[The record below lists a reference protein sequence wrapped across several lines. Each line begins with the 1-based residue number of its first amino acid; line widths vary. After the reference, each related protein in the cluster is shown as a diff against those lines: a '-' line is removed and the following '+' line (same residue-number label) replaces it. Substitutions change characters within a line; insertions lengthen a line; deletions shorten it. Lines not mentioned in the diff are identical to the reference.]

1 MIEDD
6 KRAYCPTLVRGLT
19 STFCVVGTSGVLS
32 GVDKSI
38 VGLGSVPTPSQPL
51 SGVIKG
57 QPTSPTIASTKSR
70 RTIKFPPK
78 TVEQIKCVRTRV

>member
-6 KRAYCPTLVRGLT
+6 KRAYCPTFVRGLT
-19 STFCVVGTSGVLS
+19 STFCVPGTSGVLS

-57 QPTSPTIASTKSR
+57 QPTSPTIARTRSR

-78 TVEQIKCVRTRV
+78 TVGQIKRVRTRV